1 MAQPSGSGSISL
13 PISWLTLQSRE
24 GHSLGVDAAVLGIR
38 RLIEDPFKETSVTS
52 SHGSFLVSGF
62 DMVGLCAYYRMD
74 PDGLQN
80 AIHAQLNLVPESLSG
95 KEG

>member
-1 MAQPSGSGSISL
+1 M
-13 PISWLTLQSRE
+13 
-24 GHSLGVDAAVLGIR
+24 
-38 RLIEDPFKETSVTS
+38 TS